1 LSSCSAARA
10 AQRNPSPPIYILLKT
25 TLILIIAS
33 AAICGAGP
41 SSEIDEPAGA
51 LTLRQALA
59 LTLTRSP
66 ELAAVGYDIR
76 IAEARILQAK
86 LLPNPELDLESQ
98 DIVGS
103 GEFSNAR
110 RSENTLQLGQLIELG
125 GKRRARVREAGFGRD
140 LASFDYETKK
150 REIFLKTAEHF
161 IDVLAG
167 QRRVSVN
174 EELVQLA
181 GSFIPAVE
189 KRVEA
194 GKASDLEKTRFD
206 VAIGSARIDL
216 DQAKRD
222 LLAARQRLAAQWGS
236 TRPRFGSAV
245 GDLDATPAAGSF
257 DALARRLEAN
267 PRLARFG
274 TEIAHREA
282 ALAREKAAAVPDVTL
297 RAAARQLN
305 ETKDGGA
312 LIGFSLPLPLWNRNQ
327 GNIRAAREQI
337 GRASAEQAA
346 AAAALTAEL
355 GDAYH
360 NLARARA
367 AIVILRETVL
377 PGAESTLVGHKPHAD
392 CKGEVL
398 GILAVG
404 DAIRSNAAT
413 ALKALHSA
421 GLEKIVMLSG
431 DNQRTADAIARQAG
445 IDEAHGDLLPD
456 DKIARIRELTQR
468 YRHVGMIGDGVNDAP
483 AMAAASVGIA
493 MGGAGTDTAIE
504 TADMA
509 LMQDDLSQVAEAILL
524 GRRTVRIIQFNI
536 VFALAIK
543 AVFLAMALMGQTSL
557 WLAIAADT
565 GATLVVIANALRLL
579 RTSCPSCSLTSRPA
593 ALIHRPQTASSGSSA
608 N

>member
-1 LSSCSAARA
+1 MTV
-10 AQRNPSPPIYILLKT
+10 LLT
-25 TLILIIAS
+25 G
-33 AAICGAGP
+33 AAICFGGP
-41 SSEIDEPAGA
+41 NSEIDEPAGA

-66 ELAAVGYDIR
+66 ELAAVSYDIR

-86 LLPNPELDLESQ
+86 LRPNPELDLQSE
-98 DIVGS
+98 DIAGS

-150 REIFLKTAEHF
+150 REVFLKTAEHF

-206 VAIGSARIDL
+206 VAIGSAGIDL
-216 DQAKRD
+216 EQAKRD

-236 TRPRFGSAV
+236 TKPRFGSAV

-257 DALARRLEAN
+257 DALARRLETN

-282 ALAREKAAAVPDVTL
+282 TLAREKAAAIPDVTL
-297 RAAARQLN
+297 RAGARQLN
-305 ETKDGGA
+305 ETKDGSA
-312 LIGFSLPLPLWNRNQ
+312 VIGFSLPLPLWNRNQ

-337 GRASAEQAA
+337 DRAGAEHAA
-346 AAAALTAEL
+346 AAASLTAEL
-355 GDAYH
+355 GDAYQ

-377 PGAESTLVGHKPHAD
+377 PGAESALQAT
-392 CKGEVL
+392 GEGYEAGRFGYL
-398 GILAVG
+398 EIL
-404 DAIRSNAAT
+404 DARRTIGAARIQYLQAIT
-413 ALKALHSA
+413 DYHKALHKVEA
-421 GLEKIVMLSG
+421 L
-431 DNQRTADAIARQAG
+431 TA
-445 IDEAHGDLLPD
+445 EPTPHNLP
-456 DKIARIRELTQR
+456 
-468 YRHVGMIGDGVNDAP
+468 
-483 AMAAASVGIA
+483 
-493 MGGAGTDTAIE
+493 
-504 TADMA
+504 
-509 LMQDDLSQVAEAILL
+509 
-524 GRRTVRIIQFNI
+524 
-536 VFALAIK
+536 
-543 AVFLAMALMGQTSL
+543 
-557 WLAIAADT
+557 
-565 GATLVVIANALRLL
+565 
-579 RTSCPSCSLTSRPA
+579 
-593 ALIHRPQTASSGSSA
+593 
-608 N
+608 